1 MPGAYD
7 RRVVPEAPLERTPAG
22 LRPSG
27 EGWFVL
33 NPRDATWLQAE
44 GISASCEFEGP
55 AEFDQVGIFLG

>member
-1 MPGAYD
+1 MIGAWFP
-7 RRVVPEAPLERTPAG
+7 RRRWSVCAG
-22 LRPSG
+22 LRPDG

-33 NPRDATWLQAE
+33 NAREAMWLQAE

>member
-1 MPGAYD
+1 M
-7 RRVVPEAPLERTPAG
+7 VPEAPLERTPAG
-22 LRPSG
+22 LRPAG

-33 NPRDATWLQAE
+33 NAREAMWLQAE